1 VKLFAEANA
10 KNAKYFAEKLFK
22 DEILKLN
29 SEIKGLREV
38 NSILTD
44 ENERLKAIAAVKAE
58 QDAKHDAA
66 LQELVDIAQE
76 HDMGYGDK
84 V

>member
-1 VKLFAEANA
+1 MKLFAEANA